1 MIVDANVILRA
12 FFPDE
17 AQAQAQAVVREHVAG
32 RIHLVAPALLPYELS
47 NAVWQAE
54 RRGRIPRAQADDIL
68 QAMAGLDIEIIPQ
81 TWGVMLP
88 LARQFDR
95 SAYDA
100 AYLTL
105 AQDAGQQFL
114 TGDLRLYNAVH
125 NQLDWVLWIEDYAGL
140 PEEQSSGE
148 DQRRMNPADLRLP
161 DLSGVISSHG
171 D

>member
-1 MIVDANVILRA
+1 MIIDANVILRA

-17 AQAQAQAVVREHVAG
+17 AQLQ
-32 RIHLVAPALLPYELS
+32 APALLPYELS

-54 RRGRIPRAQADDIL
+54 RRGRIPRIRADEIL
-68 QAMAGLDIEIIPQ
+68 QAMAGLDIEILSQ

-105 AQDAGQQFL
+105 AQDTGLPLL
-114 TGDLRLYNAVH
+114 TGDLRLYHAVRD
-125 NQLDWVLWIEDYAGL
+125 QLNWVKWIEDY
-140 PEEQSSGE
+140 SSG
-148 DQRRMNPADLRLP
+148 
-161 DLSGVISSHG
+161 
-171 D
+171 